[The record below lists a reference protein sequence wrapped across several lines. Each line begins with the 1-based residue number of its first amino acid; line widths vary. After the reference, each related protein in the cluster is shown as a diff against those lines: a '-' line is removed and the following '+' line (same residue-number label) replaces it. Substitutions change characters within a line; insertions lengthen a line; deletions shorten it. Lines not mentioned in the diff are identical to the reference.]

1 MNALRRDVSAAAA
14 HLRAAGV
21 PSPEHDARALAAH
34 SLGLE
39 PRELWRADAVGPD
52 FADLVRRRAARVPL
66 QHLTGRAYFRHVEL
80 AVGPG
85 VFVPRPETE
94 LVAQAAIDAATP
106 LDAPVVVDLCTGS
119 GAIALAVADEVL
131 HAHVYAVEVSP
142 EAHAWA
148 ARNCAAAAA
157 ALRLGDAAEAFED
170 LEGTVDVV
178 VSNPPYIPAASVP
191 LDPEVREHDPAIA
204 LWSGEDGLE
213 TVRVVVRAAARLL
226 RVGGLAVVEH
236 ADSQG
241 EAVPA
246 VFATAGGWRDV
257 RDHADLTGRPRFT
270 TARLDRREL
279 DRRDGGSDR

>member
-1 MNALRRDVSAAAA
+1 MNRRVNRLHHDLAAAAA

-21 PSPEHDARALAAH
+21 PSPEHDARVLAAH

-94 LVAQAAIDAATP
+94 LVAQAAIDAAAP

-119 GAIALAVADEVL
+119 GAIALAVADEVPR
-131 HAHVYAVEVSP
+131 AHVYAVELSAD
-142 EAHAWA
+142 AHAWA
-148 ARNCAAAAA
+148 ARNCAGTPVE
-157 ALRLGDAAEAFED
+157 LRLGDTADAFPELD
-170 LEGTVDVV
+170 GTVDVV

-191 LDPEVREHDPAIA
+191 LDPEVRDHDPPIA

-213 TVRVVVRAAARLL
+213 TVRVVVRTAARLL
-226 RVGGLAVVEH
+226 RAGGLAVVEH

-241 EAVPA
+241 DAVPA
-246 VFATAGGWRDV
+246 LFAAAAGWRDV

-270 TARLDRREL
+270 TARLDRP
-279 DRRDGGSDR
+279 DGGHDR